1 MAASIFQKEK
11 SLKRLYNKGFKD
23 SPWTGISSSKI
34 WTATSQAREVGSI
47 PIARSIENAEPSEGA
62 ALFVM
67 LLQVPSFDSSCKD
80 PMVSALRECTHL
92 IRQLDS
98 AFLTVGCSNR
108 SRTFLFQRNC
118 HSKGLYPPLRD
129 LLLCPNLPLPI
140 PNPVLPLRKK
150 RTVLYKGYSAVLA
163 AILSAIVLQDT

>member
-1 MAASIFQKEK
+1 MKA
-11 SLKRLYNKGFKD
+11 
-23 SPWTGISSSKI
+23 
-34 WTATSQAREVGSI
+34 SQALEVGST
-47 PIARSIENAEPSEGA
+47 PIARSIENASRPRGR
-62 ALFVM
+62 LF
-67 LLQVPSFDSSCKD
+67 LLCSCKC
-80 PMVSALRECTHL
+80 PLLTVHAEHTMVSALREGTHL

-98 AFLTVGCSNR
+98 TFLTVGCSSR